1 MPDFLLPIQQSLE
14 LLLLEKQHEY
24 DFFKN
29 FIQKLSLKDR
39 REKGFT
45 WFPLQVMRSG
55 FTFGDRAFVVVER
68 TTHLED
74 SHQFR
79 EGKLVNL
86 FTFNKNAYRPERAGV
101 VDFVH
106 GHQIKIIFNSKDL
119 PDWLNNGNVGMDLM
133 FDERTYLEMEK
144 ALRTVLAAHGNRAA
158 ELRDIFLGLQQPTSH
173 PISSDHYAEIPRLN
187 TSQNLAVQQVL
198 ASKDVA
204 VIHGPPGTG
213 KTTTIVQAIK
223 RMKEQESTVLVAS
236 ASNAAVDLLTE
247 KLAEQGVNVVRIGNI
262 SRIDEAVVRQTLED
276 ILARH
281 PETKNVKKI
290 RIQAAEYRL
299 MAGQYKRKFGLA
311 EIEQRDHLKKEAREL
326 SSWANQLEDKIIDEV
341 LDGAEVI
348 ACTLVGA
355 AHTSL
360 AKRRFRTVVID
371 EASQALEPATWI
383 PILKSSRVVLV
394 GDPYQLP
401 PTVKCIEAQR
411 RGFGMTLI
419 ERCIKN
425 FSSVSI
431 LTVQY
436 RMNEM
441 IMGFSNEQF
450 YGGLLRAD
458 ETVKNHVLA
467 YSNDETPLVF
477 IDTAGC
483 GFEEKTNEDGK
494 SRYNEGEYLIFREHL
509 LQLMD
514 KYGVSPL
521 PDIALITPYKAQ
533 ITYMRKEIANDP
545 ILKLLPIETDTID
558 SFQGQEAD
566 IVYISLVRSNN
577 KSEIGFLSDYRRM
590 NVALTR
596 AKKKMVV
603 IGDTATIGGNPFY
616 ANFLAYCD
624 KHGAYRSAWELMA
637 TSTE

>member
-1 MPDFLLPIQQSLE
+1 MSATLQPIQQSLA

-29 FIQKLSLKDR
+29 FIQKLSLRER
-39 REKGFT
+39 REKGYT
-45 WFPLQVMRSG
+45 WYPLQIVRSG
-55 FTFGDRAFVVVER
+55 YTFGDRAFIVVER
-68 TTHLED
+68 TTNLED
-74 SHQFR
+74 AHQFR

-86 FTFNKNAYRPERAGV
+86 FTFNKNAFRPERAGV
-101 VDFVH
+101 IDFVH
-106 GHQIKIIFNSKDL
+106 KNQVKIILNSKGV
-119 PDWLNNGNVGMDLM
+119 PDWLNNGSVGMDLM
-133 FDERTYLEMEK
+133 FDERTYVEMEK
-144 ALRTVLAAHGNRAA
+144 ALRTVLTAHGNRAA
-158 ELRDIFLGLQQPTSH
+158 ELRDIFLGIQPPTFY
-173 PISSDHYAEIPRLN
+173 PISAENEIKIPQLN
-187 TSQNLAVQQVL
+187 ASQNRAVNEVL
-198 ASKDVA
+198 ASTDVA

-223 RMKEQESTVLVAS
+223 RMKDHENTVLVTS

-262 SRIDEAVVRQTLED
+262 SRIDESVVRQTLED

-281 PETKNVKKI
+281 PDTKAIKKM
-290 RIQAAEYRL
+290 RIQATEYRNL
-299 MAGQYKRKFGLA
+299 AGQYKRKFGLA
-311 EIEQRDHLKKEAREL
+311 EIEQRDKLKKEAYEM
-326 SSWANQLEDKIIDEV
+326 SAWANQLEDKLIEEI

-355 AHTSL
+355 AHPSL
-360 AKRRFRTVVID
+360 NKRRFRTVVID

-411 RGFGMTLI
+411 GGFGMTLI

-425 FSSVSI
+425 FSHVSL

-441 IMGFSNEQF
+441 IMGFSNERF
-450 YGGLLRAD
+450 YGGMLQAD
-458 ETVKNHVLA
+458 ETVKNHILP

-483 GFEEKTNEDGK
+483 GFEEKVNQDGK

-514 KYGVSPL
+514 KYGVAPL
-521 PDIALITPYKAQ
+521 PEIALITPYKEQ
-533 ITYMRKEIANDP
+533 ITYMRREISQDP
-545 ILKLLPIETDTID
+545 ILKTLSIDTDTID
-558 SFQGQEAD
+558 AFQGQEAD
-566 IVYISLVRSNN
+566 IVYISLVRSNTKN
-577 KSEIGFLSDYRRM
+577 EIGFLSDYRRM

-596 AKKKMVV
+596 ARKKLVV

-624 KHGAYRSAWELMA
+624 KHNAYRSAWEFMA
-637 TSTE
+637 TSE